1 MNIQIAKQRYKN
13 VFRPDVMN
21 NTQGDIFGY
30 ACTYENLYVTSH
42 ADVTPQDKNTR

>member
-21 NTQGDIFGY
+21 NTQGDFWLRMY
-30 ACTYENLYVTSH
+30 L
-42 ADVTPQDKNTR
+42 